1 MSRLPFELLLA
12 LRYLRPKRTFV
23 SVITLISVLGVSLGV
38 AVLIIVLSVMTGF
51 DHRLRDQILGF
62 NTHLEITSPG
72 RSIRDYQGL
81 IRQISSNSAVKA
93 AGPLV
98 VERVLLKTDPQIGQ
112 PRAEAPML
120 RGMDPR
126 YETNLTV
133 LPNKITEGAFDV
145 SDRGL
150 LIGVDFADMMN
161 LSVGDKV
168 IIYSPSDLKKWED
181 AYSQEQQGVDK
192 TGGTSKGR
200 IKLPAPPHFEV

>member
-62 NTHLEITSPG
+62 NTHVEITSPG
-72 RSIRDYQGL
+72 HTIRDYKGL
-81 IRQISSNSAVKA
+81 IRQISANKMVKA

-98 VERVLLKTDPQIGQ
+98 LERVLVKTEPPSGQ
-112 PRAEAPML
+112 PRVEVPYL
-120 RGMDPR
+120 RGLDPSI
-126 YETNLTV
+126 ETNLTV
-133 LPNKITEGAFDV
+133 LPNKIISGSFDV

-150 LIGVDFADMMN
+150 VVGIDFA
-161 LSVGDKV
+161 
-168 IIYSPSDLKKWED
+168 
-181 AYSQEQQGVDK
+181 Q
-192 TGGTSKGR
+192 
-200 IKLPAPPHFEV
+200 